1 MGWGMV
7 EGKSSE
13 VQEGKLLG
21 VLEMFLRNNRALGQ
35 GGGGRSFNGAS
46 TGSSQTGTSIPR
58 VEVCTAPRACDSGG
72 TGVVQ
77 AHPGAGGV
85 RCAARTANESS
96 GWQTLLEQVY
106 VHLSI
111 LHEWWYLWA

>member
-7 EGKSSE
+7 EGKSNDSTRFKK
-13 VQEGKLLG
+13 VSCWG

-35 GGGGRSFNGAS
+35 GGDRSFDGAS
-46 TGSSQTGTSIPR
+46 TGSSQAGTSIPR

-77 AHPGAGGV
+77 AHRGV
-85 RCAARTANESS
+85 HCPARTANESS
-96 GWQTLLEQVY
+96 AWQTLLEQV
-106 VHLSI
+106 
-111 LHEWWYLWA
+111 

>member
-1 MGWGMV
+1 MGRGMV
-7 EGKSSE
+7 EGKSNE

-21 VLEMFLRNNRALGQ
+21 FLEMFLRNNKALGQ
-35 GGGGRSFNGAS
+35 GEDRSLDRAS

-77 AHPGAGGV
+77 AHLGAGGV
-85 RCAARTANESS
+85 HCAARTANESS
-96 GWQTLLEQVY
+96 AWQTLLEQV
-106 VHLSI
+106 
-111 LHEWWYLWA
+111 